1 MQEARLWRRVFGLG
15 TDTVIEGVDWD
26 AERDALVVSVRLRK
40 DAKLACG
47 RCGTAAARYDH
58 GDGRREW
65 RAMDVGEVRAYLEGD
80 APRVS
85 CPEHG
90 VVVARLPWA
99 RHGARQARWFED
111 QVAWLAVHTS
121 KTAVVALMRIA
132 WRTVGSVVA
141 RVVAEGRA
149 ARDPFDGLR
158 RIGID
163 EISYKRGHRYLMVV
177 VDHDTGRLVW
187 AAAGHDK
194 KTLGQFFDL
203 LGEERCAQIRLVS
216 ADALEWIGDMVR
228 DRCKRATLCIDAFHV
243 VKWATE
249 ALDEVRRQV
258 WNDARRSGQKA
269 LAKELKGA
277 RFALW
282 KNPQDLTERQGAKL
296 AWVAATNKRL
306 YRAYLLKEQLRQ
318 VFVLKGDAGVALL
331 RRWLAW
337 ASRSQLPAFVELA
350 RRIRKNLAGIDA
362 ALTEGLSNALVESTN
377 TKLRVLTRMAFG
389 FKKPEHLIALAL
401 LDRGGY
407 CPPLPGRAA
416 A

>member
-1 MQEARLWRRVFGLG
+1 MREVRLWRRVFGLG
-15 TDTVIEGVDWD
+15 SDTVIEGVDWD
-26 AERDALVVSVRLRK
+26 AERDALVVSVRPRRNAQLR
-40 DAKLACG
+40 CG
-47 RCGTAAARYDH
+47 RCGTPSPRYDQ

-65 RAMDVGEVRAYLEGD
+65 RAMDVGEVKAYLEGD
-80 APRVS
+80 APRVA

-90 VVVARLPWA
+90 PTVAGLPWA
-99 RHGARQARWFED
+99 RHGARQVRWFED

-121 KTAVVALMRIA
+121 KTAVVALMRVA
-132 WRTVGSVVA
+132 WRTVGSIVA

-163 EISYKRGHRYLMVV
+163 EISYKKGHRYLMVV

-194 KTLGQFFDL
+194 DTLAAFFDA
-203 LGEERCAQIRLVS
+203 LGEDRCAQMRLVS
-216 ADALEWIGDMVR
+216 ADALEWIGEMVR
-228 DRCKRATLCIDAFHV
+228 ERCKRATLCLDAFHI

-258 WNDARRSGQKA
+258 WNEARRSGQKA
-269 LAKELKGA
+269 LAKDLKGA

-282 KNPQDLTERQGAKL
+282 KNPEDLTARQGAKL
-296 AWVAATNKRL
+296 AWIAVTNKRL

-318 VFVLKGDAGVALL
+318 VFALKGDAGIALL
-331 RRWLAW
+331 KRWLAW
-337 ASRSQLPAFVELA
+337 ASRSQLPAFVALA
-350 RRIRKNLAGIDA
+350 RRIRKNLVGIHA
-362 ALTEGLSNALVESTN
+362 TLTEQLSNALVESTN
-377 TKLRVLTRMAFG
+377 TKLRVLTRMAYG

-407 CPPLPGRAA
+407 CPALPGRTTT
-416 A
+416 

>member
-1 MQEARLWRRVFGLG
+1 MFGLS
-15 TDTVIEGVDWD
+15 DETVIEGVDWD
-26 AERDALVVSVRLRK
+26 VDRDALVVSVRLRMN
-40 DAKLACG
+40 AKLVCG
-47 RCGTAAARYDH
+47 RCGTRAARYDQ

-65 RAMDVGEVRAYLEGD
+65 RAMDVGEVKAYLEGD

-85 CPEHG
+85 CPTHG
-90 VVVARLPWA
+90 PTVARLPWA
-99 RHGARQARWFED
+99 RHGARQVRWFED

-132 WRTVGSVVA
+132 WRTVGSIVG

-149 ARDPFDGLR
+149 ARDPFDGLV

-194 KTLGQFFDL
+194 KTLGEFFDL
-203 LGEERCAQIRLVS
+203 LGEQRCERIRLVS
-216 ADALEWIGDMVR
+216 ADAMEWIGDMVR
-228 DRCKRATLCIDAFHV
+228 ERCKRATLCTDPFHV

-282 KNPQDLTERQGAKL
+282 KNPADLTERQGAKL
-296 AWVAATNKRL
+296 AWIAGTNKRL

-331 RRWLAW
+331 KRWLAW

-350 RRIRKNLAGIDA
+350 RRIRKNRVGIHA
-362 ALTEGLSNALVESTN
+362 ALTEGLSNVLVESTN
-377 TKLRVLTRMAFG
+377 TKLRVLTRIAFG